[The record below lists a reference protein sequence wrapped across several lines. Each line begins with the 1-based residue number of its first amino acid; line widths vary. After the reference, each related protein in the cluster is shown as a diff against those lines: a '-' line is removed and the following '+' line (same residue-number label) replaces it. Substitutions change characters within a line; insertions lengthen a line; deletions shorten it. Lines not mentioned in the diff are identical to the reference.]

1 MGNLHF
7 PRGSFIGHVFSIL
20 SKMETETPLIFK
32 RKKAKSAQRTRDAS
46 PENDSATTTQG
57 AGDDSP
63 SILATKLKNKV
74 KRAQP
79 KSRLSFGGAD
89 DEVCV

>member
-1 MGNLHF
+1 
-7 PRGSFIGHVFSIL
+7 
-20 SKMETETPLIFK
+20 METETPLIFK
-32 RKKAKSAQRTRDAS
+32 RKKAKSAQRTRDTS
-46 PENDSATTTQG
+46 PVNDSATTAQG